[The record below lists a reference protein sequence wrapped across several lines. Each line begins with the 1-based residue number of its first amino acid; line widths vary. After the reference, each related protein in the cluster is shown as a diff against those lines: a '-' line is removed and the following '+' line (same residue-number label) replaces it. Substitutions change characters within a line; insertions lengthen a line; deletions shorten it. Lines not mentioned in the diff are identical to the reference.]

1 MRWLLFLSRL
11 AFICGIFFLLSL
23 SLLFKDWLKDQTLVS
38 SVVTIGYFMGMIIV
52 PVTNLCYLA
61 VYSIRRKLAV
71 WVPRWLIIANIFF
84 LVVLLYYIFYLNDQY
99 YHQK

>member
-11 AFICGIFFLLSL
+11 AFICGFFFLLSL
-23 SLLFKDWLKDQTLVS
+23 SLLFKDWLKDQALVS
-38 SVVTIGYFMGMIIV
+38 SVITIGYFMGMIIV

-61 VYSIRRKLAV
+61 VFSIRGKLAA

-84 LVVLLYYIFYLNDQY
+84 LVLLLYYIFYLNDQY